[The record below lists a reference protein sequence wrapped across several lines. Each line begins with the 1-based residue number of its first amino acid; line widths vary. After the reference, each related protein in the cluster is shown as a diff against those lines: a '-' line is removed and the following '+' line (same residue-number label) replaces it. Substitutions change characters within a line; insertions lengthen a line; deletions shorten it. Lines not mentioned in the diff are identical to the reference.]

1 MSELAEST
9 QMAADVIRETM
20 AEEEAEE
27 GGSPPWSRGVAVST
41 LVMALLAAITALLAG
56 FAAHES
62 LLQRTS
68 EIIEVS
74 YLEGDRVEVEVL
86 KSKHE
91 ILTALGKQPDEAEVE
106 RIRQYE
112 ERIEELEIEAE
123 QEESLV
129 LEETSV
135 HYIFAIGVTF
145 FSFAITLSG
154 MSIIVKR
161 KWLWG
166 IGLGVGAV
174 GVLFV
179 GAGIF
184 I

>member
-1 MSELAEST
+1 MSELAESN

-20 AEEEAEE
+20 GQDEAE

-41 LVMALLAAITALLAG
+41 LVMALLAAIAALLAG
-56 FAAHES
+56 FAAYES
-62 LLQRTS
+62 LLERTS
-68 EIIEVS
+68 EIIAAS
-74 YLEGDRVEVEVL
+74 YLEGARIEIEVL

-91 ILTALGKQPDEAEVE
+91 ILTAFGKQPDEAEVE

-112 ERIEELEIEAE
+112 ERIEEREIEAL
-123 QEESLV
+123 QAESLV
-129 LEETSV
+129 LEEASV
-135 HYIFAIGVTF
+135 HYIFAIAVTF
-145 FSFAITLSG
+145 FSFAISVSG